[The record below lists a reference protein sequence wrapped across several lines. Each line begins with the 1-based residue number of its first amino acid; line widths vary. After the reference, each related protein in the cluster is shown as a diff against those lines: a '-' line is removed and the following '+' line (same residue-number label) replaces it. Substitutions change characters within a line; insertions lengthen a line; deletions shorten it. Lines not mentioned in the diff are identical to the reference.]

1 MKAESQT
8 SIHLL
13 LASVASVFSVILSL
27 VTVAMSWEIWVIP
40 LAVAGVF
47 AIWFLHIGRIGSDVL
62 YENLCAGVIMV
73 EFFFFGVHRDSLFE
87 IPMVAC
93 AILLVFSFLD
103 RKRLLYITA
112 ALYVLELFYHFLFL
126 HTIVFEDG
134 AQDIIRLGLGV
145 LVTAGAVVLGRYRI
159 NKMRDER
166 VRFQSIFAQLET
178 AGRQNADFLS
188 NVSHELRTPINM
200 VIGISEV
207 SLGKELPPEIR
218 EDIQSIKMA
227 GKRLS
232 SQINNILDYT
242 EIVEGTLTAAK
253 ENYRITSVIHD
264 VITTTA
270 AQNSRRQLEM
280 VFDVDPKMPA
290 VLIGD
295 AEKIS
300 HVLKILLENSIKFTE
315 DGGIN
320 VCFGFR
326 RESYGINLMIDIYD
340 TGVGMTSSQLAQM
353 FDDFYQVDSGSR
365 RYVGGLGLGIPIA
378 RGLLQAMG
386 GFVHFASKGQQG
398 MQVNIA
404 IPQGVEDD
412 TPGMALDPD
421 KKFCIACYFRPER
434 YTCDEVRRFYDNMI
448 LHLVEGLGV
457 EGYQAHNFEGLAKL
471 QREHDLTHV
480 FIVQSVYEEERSYYE
495 ELAKEVHVVV
505 IADSKFVLDAG
516 SRLQILRKPFFA
528 LSVVNI
534 LNGQIQGNAFEK
546 ALATGHR
553 SFSCAGVRVLA
564 VDDEEMNLVVAKGVL
579 GSYGMKVDTCLSGRA
594 AVERCR
600 DTAYDIIFLDHMM
613 PGFDGVETLR
623 RIREINNGMYKEL
636 PVVALTANTISGARE
651 MFRSEGFTEFIPKPI
666 ERAVLERV
674 LRRVL
679 PERCLQNDPG
689 QEGKDIQPGSG
700 QEAQVLLFGNKQ
712 GIQPENMHFQG
723 IPLKDMQEALPS
735 PMEGIQDT
743 PSSLLEGMHM
753 QDTLSSLPEGAQG
766 TASGSSEGAQGTAS
780 GPSEGAQGTVSGPS
794 EGVQE
799 ILPGLT
805 GGAQN
810 PDLPYDALVGAGI
823 NVEMGLDYCCGEE
836 EFYLEMLRMFYG
848 QGAEKEAEIAS
859 LYESENWGDY
869 AIKVH
874 ALKSTSLTIGAEQL
888 SGNAKLL
895 EQAGKNRD
903 LDYIHEN
910 HAKLLQMY
918 QEVRGALAG
927 L

>member
-1 MKAESQT
+1 M
-8 SIHLL
+8 
-13 LASVASVFSVILSL
+13 
-27 VTVAMSWEIWVIP
+27 
-40 LAVAGVF
+40 
-47 AIWFLHIGRIGSDVL
+47 
-62 YENLCAGVIMV
+62 
-73 EFFFFGVHRDSLFE
+73 
-87 IPMVAC
+87 
-93 AILLVFSFLD
+93 
-103 RKRLLYITA
+103 
-112 ALYVLELFYHFLFL
+112 
-126 HTIVFEDG
+126 
-134 AQDIIRLGLGV
+134 
-145 LVTAGAVVLGRYRI
+145 
-159 NKMRDER
+159 
-166 VRFQSIFAQLET
+166 
-178 AGRQNADFLS
+178 
-188 NVSHELRTPINM
+188 
-200 VIGISEV
+200 IGISEV

-315 DGGIN
+315 EGGIN
-320 VCFGFR
+320 ICIESR

-679 PERCLQNDPG
+679 PERCLQNDSG
-689 QEGKDIQPGSG
+689 QEGEDIQPGSG

-723 IPLKDMQEALPS
+723 IPLKDVQEALPS

-766 TASGSSEGAQGTAS
+766 IASGPSEGAQGTVS

-810 PDLPYDALVGAGI
+810 SDLPYDALVGAGI